1 MMVQFISR
9 LFLNRGFCESLKK
22 FNFKKSLQIEALIFY
37 QNFAKNKI
45 MNNQNPFAALN
56 LIKEHISENEAYDRE
71 IQRLREERMRFGMF
85 IKEREQR
92 LNEERKRR
100 NPGD

>member
-1 MMVQFISR
+1 M
-9 LFLNRGFCESLKK
+9 LKK
-22 FNFKKSLQIEALIFY
+22 FNFKKSLYLEALFLH

-56 LIKEHISENEAYDRE
+56 IIKEHISENEAYDRE
-71 IQRLREERMRFGMF
+71 IQRLREERMRFGAF

-100 NPGD
+100 NTGD

>member
-1 MMVQFISR
+1 
-9 LFLNRGFCESLKK
+9 
-22 FNFKKSLQIEALIFY
+22 
-37 QNFAKNKI
+37 
-45 MNNQNPFAALN
+45 MNNQNPFAVLN
-56 LIKEHISENEAYDRE
+56 LIKEHISENEEYDRE
-71 IQRLREERMRFGMF
+71 IQRLREERIRIGMF

>member
-1 MMVQFISR
+1 
-9 LFLNRGFCESLKK
+9 
-22 FNFKKSLQIEALIFY
+22 
-37 QNFAKNKI
+37 
-45 MNNQNPFAALN
+45 MNNQNPFTALN
-56 LIKEHISENEAYDRE
+56 FIKERISENEEYDRE
-71 IQRLREERMRFGMF
+71 IQRLREERIRMGMF

>member
-1 MMVQFISR
+1 
-9 LFLNRGFCESLKK
+9 
-22 FNFKKSLQIEALIFY
+22 
-37 QNFAKNKI
+37 
-45 MNNQNPFAALN
+45 MNNQNPFTALN
-56 LIKEHISENEAYDRE
+56 LIKEHISENEEYDRE
-71 IQRLREERMRFGMF
+71 IQRLREECIRMGMF

>member
-1 MMVQFISR
+1 
-9 LFLNRGFCESLKK
+9 
-22 FNFKKSLQIEALIFY
+22 
-37 QNFAKNKI
+37 

-56 LIKEHISENEAYDRE
+56 LIKEHISENEEYDRE
-71 IQRLREERMRFGMF
+71 IQRLREERIRMAMF

-92 LNEERKRR
+92 LNEEHKRR

>member
-1 MMVQFISR
+1 
-9 LFLNRGFCESLKK
+9 
-22 FNFKKSLQIEALIFY
+22 
-37 QNFAKNKI
+37 
-45 MNNQNPFAALN
+45 MNDQNPFATLN
-56 LIKEHISENEAYDRE
+56 MIKEHISENEAYDRE
-71 IQRLREERMRFGMF
+71 IQRLREERIRLNTF

>member
-1 MMVQFISR
+1 
-9 LFLNRGFCESLKK
+9 
-22 FNFKKSLQIEALIFY
+22 
-37 QNFAKNKI
+37 
-45 MNNQNPFAALN
+45 MNNHNPFAVLN
-56 LIKEHISENEAYDRE
+56 LIKEHISENDAYDRE
-71 IQRLREERMRFGMF
+71 IQRLREERMRFGVF

>member
-1 MMVQFISR
+1 
-9 LFLNRGFCESLKK
+9 
-22 FNFKKSLQIEALIFY
+22 
-37 QNFAKNKI
+37 

-56 LIKEHISENEAYDRE
+56 LIKEHIFENEAYDRE
-71 IQRLREERMRFGMF
+71 IQRLREERMRFGTF

-100 NPGD
+100 NPGE

>member
-1 MMVQFISR
+1 MVQFISR
-9 LFLNRGFCESLKK
+9 LFPSKEFCESLKR
-22 FNFKKSLQIEALIFY
+22 FNLKSLQIEALLLY

-71 IQRLREERMRFGMF
+71 IQRLREERMRFGTF

>member
-1 MMVQFISR
+1 
-9 LFLNRGFCESLKK
+9 
-22 FNFKKSLQIEALIFY
+22 
-37 QNFAKNKI
+37 

-56 LIKEHISENEAYDRE
+56 LIKEHISENEEYDRE
-71 IQRLREERMRFGMF
+71 IQRLREERIRMGMF

>member
-1 MMVQFISR
+1 
-9 LFLNRGFCESLKK
+9 
-22 FNFKKSLQIEALIFY
+22 
-37 QNFAKNKI
+37 

-56 LIKEHISENEAYDRE
+56 IIKEHLSENEAYDQE
-71 IQRLREERMRFGMF
+71 ILRLKEERMRFGMF

-92 LNEERKRR
+92 LYEERKRR

>member
-1 MMVQFISR
+1 
-9 LFLNRGFCESLKK
+9 
-22 FNFKKSLQIEALIFY
+22 
-37 QNFAKNKI
+37 

-71 IQRLREERMRFGMF
+71 IARLREERMRVNTF

-92 LNEERKRR
+92 LTAERKKR
-100 NPGD
+100 NPGE

>member
-1 MMVQFISR
+1 
-9 LFLNRGFCESLKK
+9 
-22 FNFKKSLQIEALIFY
+22 
-37 QNFAKNKI
+37 

-56 LIKEHISENEAYDRE
+56 IIKEHLSENEAYDQE
-71 IQRLREERMRFGMF
+71 ILRLKEERMRFGMF

>member
-1 MMVQFISR
+1 
-9 LFLNRGFCESLKK
+9 
-22 FNFKKSLQIEALIFY
+22 
-37 QNFAKNKI
+37 

-56 LIKEHISENEAYDRE
+56 IIKEHLSENEAYDQE
-71 IQRLREERMRFGMF
+71 ILRLKEERMRFGTF

>member
-1 MMVQFISR
+1 
-9 LFLNRGFCESLKK
+9 
-22 FNFKKSLQIEALIFY
+22 
-37 QNFAKNKI
+37 

-56 LIKEHISENEAYDRE
+56 LIKEHISVNEEYDRE
-71 IQRLREERMRFGMF
+71 IQRLREERIRIATF

>member
-1 MMVQFISR
+1 
-9 LFLNRGFCESLKK
+9 
-22 FNFKKSLQIEALIFY
+22 
-37 QNFAKNKI
+37 

-71 IQRLREERMRFGMF
+71 IARLREERMRVNTF

-92 LNEERKRR
+92 LVAERKKR
-100 NPGD
+100 NPGE

>member
-1 MMVQFISR
+1 
-9 LFLNRGFCESLKK
+9 
-22 FNFKKSLQIEALIFY
+22 
-37 QNFAKNKI
+37 
-45 MNNQNPFAALN
+45 MNNQNPFAVLN
-56 LIKEHISENEAYDRE
+56 LIKEHISENEEYDRE
-71 IQRLREERMRFGMF
+71 IQRLREERIRMGMF

>member
-1 MMVQFISR
+1 
-9 LFLNRGFCESLKK
+9 
-22 FNFKKSLQIEALIFY
+22 
-37 QNFAKNKI
+37 

-56 LIKEHISENEAYDRE
+56 IIKEHLSENEAYDQE
-71 IQRLREERMRFGMF
+71 ILRLKEERMRFGMF

-92 LNEERKRR
+92 MNEERKRR

>member
-1 MMVQFISR
+1 
-9 LFLNRGFCESLKK
+9 
-22 FNFKKSLQIEALIFY
+22 
-37 QNFAKNKI
+37 
-45 MNNQNPFAALN
+45 MNNQNPFATLN

-71 IQRLREERMRFGMF
+71 IQRLREERIRMAMF

-92 LNEERKRR
+92 LSEERKRR

>member
-1 MMVQFISR
+1 
-9 LFLNRGFCESLKK
+9 
-22 FNFKKSLQIEALIFY
+22 
-37 QNFAKNKI
+37 

-71 IQRLREERMRFGMF
+71 IQRLKEERMRMSTF

-92 LNEERKRR
+92 LADERKKR

>member
-1 MMVQFISR
+1 
-9 LFLNRGFCESLKK
+9 
-22 FNFKKSLQIEALIFY
+22 
-37 QNFAKNKI
+37 
-45 MNNQNPFAALN
+45 MNNQNPFAILN
-56 LIKEHISENEAYDRE
+56 LIKEHISENEEYDRE
-71 IQRLREERMRFGMF
+71 IQRLREERIRMGMF

>member
-1 MMVQFISR
+1 
-9 LFLNRGFCESLKK
+9 
-22 FNFKKSLQIEALIFY
+22 
-37 QNFAKNKI
+37 
-45 MNNQNPFAALN
+45 MNNQNPFAVLN
-56 LIKEHISENEAYDRE
+56 LIKEHISENEEYDRE
-71 IQRLREERMRFGMF
+71 IQRLREERIRMDMF

>member
-1 MMVQFISR
+1 
-9 LFLNRGFCESLKK
+9 
-22 FNFKKSLQIEALIFY
+22 
-37 QNFAKNKI
+37 
-45 MNNQNPFAALN
+45 MNSQNPFATLN

-71 IQRLREERMRFGMF
+71 IQRLREERIRMGMF

>member
-1 MMVQFISR
+1 MT
-9 LFLNRGFCESLKK
+9 
-22 FNFKKSLQIEALIFY
+22 
-37 QNFAKNKI
+37 
-45 MNNQNPFAALN
+45 NQNPFAALT
-56 LIKEHISENEAYDRE
+56 LIKEHISENEEYDRE
-71 IQRLREERMRFGMF
+71 IQRLREERIRMSMF